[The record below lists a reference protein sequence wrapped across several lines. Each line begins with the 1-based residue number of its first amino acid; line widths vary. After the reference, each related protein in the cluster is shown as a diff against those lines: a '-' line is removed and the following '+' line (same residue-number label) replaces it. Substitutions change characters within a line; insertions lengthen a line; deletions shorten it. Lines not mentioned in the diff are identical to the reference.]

1 MQCRYRLSPNIANNI
16 NLISIYGPSIDFDSF
31 FINRR
36 SRLIRSA
43 KSISFIQT
51 MKTFNV
57 FLFPI
62 PNPIKLQ
69 SAILILLIFGS
80 KQSITS
86 AYSRLNLIKLQ

>member
-1 MQCRYRLSPNIANNI
+1 MQCRYRYIANNI
-16 NLISIYGPSIDFDSF
+16 DLISIYGPSIDFDSF

-43 KSISFIQT
+43 KNISFRQT